1 MAADDQVPLDDDP
14 DPSADTPEVKAEDTT
29 EADDQPGSDPAA
41 RLAEA
46 HATITRQ
53 AQELALFRG
62 KAQADEPVVRPPAAA
77 PGDDILARTT
87 QDSWA
92 LAEQLHGT
100 EAIDAYRVAYR
111 LYEAAATPADYVT
124 AFEAYHDLR
133 SGKAAALAT
142 SSGKPSRAA
151 ATTPKVDANRSD
163 PGPDLANAD
172 EKLAEARKGNSLG
185 AFAAAAAARMGYGPS
200 R

>member
-14 DPSADTPEVKAEDTT
+14 DPSADTPEIEVEDTT

-46 HATITRQ
+46 QATITRQ

-62 KAQADEPVVRPPAAA
+62 KAQADEPVTEPPSDAQSN
-77 PGDDILARTT
+77 DFLARAT

-92 LAEQLHGT
+92 LAEAIHGT
-100 EAIDAYRVAYR
+100 EALDAYRVAYR
-111 LYEAAATPADYVT
+111 LYEAAATPADFVT

-133 SGKAAALAT
+133 SGKVAAPAKG
-142 SSGKPSRAA
+142 SVKPSRAA

-172 EKLAEARKGNSLG
+172 EKLAEARKGSSLG
-185 AFAAAAAARMGYGPS
+185 AFAAAAAAKMGYGPS

>member
-1 MAADDQVPLDDDP
+1 MAADDQAPPDDDP
-14 DPSADTPEVKAEDTT
+14 DPTEDTPDAAVEDQT

-46 HATITRQ
+46 QATITRQ

-62 KAQADEPVVRPPAAA
+62 KAKADEPVEAPAAA
-77 PGDDILARTT
+77 SGDDYTARAT

-100 EAIDAYRVAYR
+100 EAIDAYRVAFK
-111 LYEAAATPADYVT
+111 LYERAATPADYVT
-124 AFEAYHDLR
+124 AFEAYHDIR
-133 SGKAAALAT
+133 SGKVAETAKG
-142 SSGKPSRAA
+142 SGKPSRTAA
-151 ATTPKVDANRSD
+151 LAPKVDANRSD

-172 EKLAEARKGNSLG
+172 EKLAEARKGTSLG